1 MGLNPLFIG
10 EVSSTRV
17 CLVPLLCGVRV
28 SIPSSSGKSLQLA
41 LRNLER
47 RAGCRSQSPLHRGS
61 LFNISFPNGMS
72 GREFCLNPLF
82 IGEVSSTP
90 MFATGQVLGFGFNP
104 LFIGEVSSTLN
115 SPTETRA
122 ALSFNPLFIGEVSST
137 RLK

>member
-17 CLVPLLCGVRV
+17 CLVPLQCGVRV

-61 LFNISFPNGMS
+61 LFNGGEVAYYNCTVL
-72 GREFCLNPLF
+72 RLNPLF
-82 IGEVSSTP
+82 IGEVSSTE
-90 MFATGQVLGFGFNP
+90 MKKTKQMVQSLFKSP
-104 LFIGEVSSTLN
+104 L
-115 SPTETRA
+115 PR
-122 ALSFNPLFIGEVSST
+122 
-137 RLK
+137 

>member
-61 LFNISFPNGMS
+61 LFNGDGVAYYN
-72 GREFCLNPLF
+72 C
-82 IGEVSSTP
+82 T
-90 MFATGQVLGFGFNP
+90 VLRFNP
-104 LFIGEVSSTLN
+104 LFIGEVSSTVIRKIKLQVQYM
-115 SPTETRA
+115 PQ
-122 ALSFNPLFIGEVSST
+122 
-137 RLK
+137 